1 MMNSLIRRS
10 TFVGFVAAMLLC
22 ISPRLA
28 FAQKTKPPIS
38 PPPITYQITFQA
50 ASTTLRSMNESG
62 VAVGR
67 TETASGDRAIVRLA
81 NGDILDLT
89 NVAQLSEPNY
99 VWSLLDYAIAIN
111 ESGQIAGR
119 GWRIENGVPQAR
131 LFRYSSNEGVLEA
144 IRIFDPSRQIF
155 VKGMND
161 NGDVVLHA
169 SVNGQDTFPS
179 LPGSGDSAWVFSGAP
194 GQGVA
199 VHLLDSAVPAAINN
213 FGTVAGAINTGTRSL
228 AFRYTPGQANL
239 DLFGTINGN
248 TSTRYQVSDGLAINE
263 LGTLAGWAC
272 IGKTRTKEN
281 TSERAV
287 RLRSDGTWEDLQSST
302 ANSWVTSINYF
313 GDTVGSGAAT
323 GIGFIHYAGKL
334 YSLRDLIVNPPANLK
349 YVNPNVI
356 TDGGQIC
363 GGISIQN
370 PDGTGSYSAVI
381 LTPVP

>member
-1 MMNSLIRRS
+1 
-10 TFVGFVAAMLLC
+10 
-22 ISPRLA
+22 
-28 FAQKTKPPIS
+28 
-38 PPPITYQITFQA
+38 
-50 ASTTLRSMNESG
+50 MNESG

-119 GWRIENGVPQAR
+119 GWRIEDGVPQAR

-287 RLRSDGTWEDLQSST
+287 RLRSDGTWEDLQGST
-302 ANSWVTSINYF
+302 ANSWVTSINNF

-363 GGISIQN
+363 GAVTLQN
-370 PDGTGSYSAVI
+370 PDGTTSYSAVI